1 MMKLSRLRIEQL
13 RKFRQP
19 AEIADLADGI
29 NLFVGPNEAGK
40 STIAAAI
47 RAAFFERHR
56 SSSVE
61 HLRPWGDGA
70 ASPSIEIEFAVG
82 GRPARLRKSFLQRKR
97 CELEIDGQRLEGAQ
111 AEDHL
116 SDLLGFGFA
125 GRGSSG
131 PEHWGI
137 PGLLWIEQGAAQ
149 EIDAPVAH
157 AAEHLQRALGASLG
171 EVASSSGDAVLDRVE
186 SARNE
191 LLTPATGQPRGDYA
205 EARKKESSL
214 AAELETLEGQ
224 VATYRSKVDQ
234 LATLRQ
240 EHAKESAEQPW
251 QALRADECAAQAKL
265 DEVGTVE
272 KSLLAV
278 REKVEQT
285 AQRQVLLIANLET
298 FDQQERDLTAR
309 EADRDEA
316 QARVTAAEA
325 THASS
330 KARNEQAQS
339 SFDVARKVLGLARQE
354 ENRRSQVARADE
366 LRAQIVTAET
376 KLAEADIEQEA
387 LLAARRAAAATELR
401 DDDLKTLHKQAVQLR
416 ELEIRQA
423 TAATRLRYGLEPGRE
438 LRIGSAVWTGDGEA
452 LITEPTSL
460 VLPGIGSLEIVP
472 GGSDLAEV
480 ARELRSVAERQ
491 AALLERL
498 GLSSLEEAETRREMH
513 RAHEAEAKMR
523 EATLKILAPAGI
535 DALRSELATLSA
547 RLEECEKRLA
557 QLPARPDDADR
568 LPSVDQADVAEE
580 NARRDLERRS
590 EELNQAHIAAANARS
605 AFEAAQREVQA
616 AQAKLDAPDRAER
629 LRKAQAD
636 LIEAKAE
643 SARYADEI
651 ETLEAK
657 ISAARPDVLVQDI
670 RRWRASAEALARA
683 YDDRRVRIERLEAE
697 LQALGAQGLE
707 EKRADVARNL
717 EQTRRRV
724 AEMQRRANALDYL
737 LELLR
742 RKRAAVTQ
750 RLHAPLQRHLN
761 HYVQLLFPQA
771 TLELGEDFVPRLLN
785 RPGAEVGDF
794 HDMSFGA
801 REQMGVISR
810 LAYADLL
817 KEAGRPTLIMLD
829 DALVHS
835 DDGRLGQMKR
845 VLFDAATRHQ
855 ILLFSCHPEK
865 WRDLGVAAR
874 AVEELLGG

>member
-1 MMKLSRLRIEQL
+1 MKLSRLRIEQL

-82 GRPARLRKSFLQRKR
+82 SRPARLRKSFLQRKR

-171 EVASSSGDAVLDRVE
+171 EVASSSGDVVLDRVE

-251 QALRADECAAQAKL
+251 QALRADERAAQAKL

-298 FDQQERDLTAR
+298 FDQQARDLTAR

-330 KARNEQAQS
+330 KARNEQVQA

-354 ENRRSQVARADE
+354 ENRRNQVARADE
-366 LRAQIVTAET
+366 LRAQIVTAEK
-376 KLAEADIEQEA
+376 KLAEADIEQKA

-423 TAATRLRYGLEPGRE
+423 AAATRLRYGLEPGRE

-535 DALRSELATLSA
+535 DALRSELATLSS

-616 AQAKLDAPDRAER
+616 AQAKLEAPDRAER

-636 LIEAKAE
+636 LLEAKAE

-771 TLELGEDFVPRLLN
+771 TLELGEDFVPRLLS

-794 HDMSFGA
+794 HDMSFGS

-874 AVEELLGG
+874 AIEELLGG

>member
-1 MMKLSRLRIEQL
+1 MKLSRLRIEQL
-13 RKFRQP
+13 RKFRHP

-70 ASPSIEIEFAVG
+70 ASPSIDIEFTVG

-116 SDLLGFGFA
+116 SELLGFGFA
-125 GRGSSG
+125 GRGPSG

-149 EIDAPVAH
+149 EIDKPVAH

-171 EVASSSGDAVLDRVE
+171 EVASSSGDAVLDRAE

-191 LLTPATGQPRGDYA
+191 LLTPATGQPRGEYA
-205 EARKKESSL
+205 DARKRESSL
-214 AAELETLEGQ
+214 AAEVENLEGQ

-240 EHAKESAEQPW
+240 EQAKDSAEQPW
-251 QALRADECAAQAKL
+251 QALRVDERAAQAKL

-272 KSLLAV
+272 KSLQAV
-278 REKVEQT
+278 REKIGQT
-285 AQRQVLLIANLET
+285 AQRQALLVANLET
-298 FDQQERDLTAR
+298 FDQQERDFAAR
-309 EADRDEA
+309 EKDLDEA
-316 QARVTAAEA
+316 QAQVTAAEA
-325 THASS
+325 AHTSS
-330 KARNEQAQS
+330 KARNEQSQA
-339 SFDVARKVLGLARQE
+339 SFDVARRVLSLARQE
-354 ENRRSQVARADE
+354 ENRRNQAARVEE
-366 LRAQIVTAET
+366 LRAQIGGAEK

-387 LLAARRAAAATELR
+387 LLAARRAVAATELL
-401 DDDLKTLHKQAVQLR
+401 DDDLKALRKQAAQLR

-423 TAATRLRYGLEPGRE
+423 AAATRLRYGLEPGRE
-438 LRIGSAVWTGDGEA
+438 LRIGSAVWTDDGEA
-452 LITEPTSL
+452 LITEPTTL
-460 VLPGIGSLEIVP
+460 VLPGIGSLEIIP

-480 ARELRSVAERQ
+480 ARELRSVTERQ
-491 AALLERL
+491 AAMLERL
-498 GLSSLEEAETRREMH
+498 GLSSLEAAETRRETH
-513 RAHEAEAKMR
+513 RGHEAEAKTR
-523 EATLKILAPAGI
+523 EATLKILAPAGV
-535 DALRSELATLSA
+535 DALRGELVVLRA
-547 RLEECEKRLA
+547 RLDECEKRLA
-557 QLPARPDDADR
+557 ELPPRPDDADR
-568 LPSVDQADVAEE
+568 LPSVDEAEVAEE
-580 NARRDLERRS
+580 TSRRDLERRG
-590 EELNQAHIAAANARS
+590 EELNQAHIAAANAQS
-605 AFEAAQREVQA
+605 ALEAAQREVKA
-616 AQAKLDAPDRAER
+616 VQAKLEAPDRAER

-636 LIEAKAE
+636 LLEVKAE
-643 SARYADEI
+643 SARNADEI
-651 ETLEAK
+651 ETLEAE
-657 ISAARPDVLVQDI
+657 ISAARPEVLLQDI
-670 RRWRASAEALARA
+670 KRWRASAEALERA

-697 LQALGAQGLE
+697 LQALGAQGIE
-707 EKRADVARNL
+707 EQRADVAREL

-724 AEMQRRANALDYL
+724 AEMQRRANALDHL

-771 TLELGEDFVPRLLN
+771 TLELGEDFVPRMLN
-785 RPGAEVGDF
+785 RPEAEVGDF

-817 KEAGRPTLIMLD
+817 QEAGRPTLIMLD

-865 WRDLGVAAR
+865 WRDLGVGAR
-874 AVEELLGG
+874 SVEALLGG

>member
-1 MMKLSRLRIEQL
+1 MKLSRLRIEQL

-82 GRPARLRKSFLQRKR
+82 SRPARLRKSFLQRKR

-171 EVASSSGDAVLDRVE
+171 EVASSSGDVVLDRVE

-251 QALRADECAAQAKL
+251 QALRADERAAQAKL

-298 FDQQERDLTAR
+298 FDQQARDLTAR

-330 KARNEQAQS
+330 KARNEQVQA

-354 ENRRSQVARADE
+354 ENRRNQVARADE
-366 LRAQIVTAET
+366 LRAQIVTAEK

-423 TAATRLRYGLEPGRE
+423 AAATRLRYGLEPGRE

-535 DALRSELATLSA
+535 DALRSELATLSS

-557 QLPARPDDADR
+557 QLPARPDGADR

-616 AQAKLDAPDRAER
+616 AQAKLEAPDRAER

-636 LIEAKAE
+636 LLEAKAE

-771 TLELGEDFVPRLLN
+771 TLELGEDFVPRLLS

-794 HDMSFGA
+794 HDMSFGS

-874 AVEELLGG
+874 AIEELLGG

>member
-1 MMKLSRLRIEQL
+1 MKLSRLRIEQL
-13 RKFRQP
+13 RKFRHP

-70 ASPSIEIEFAVG
+70 ASPSIEIEFTVG

-111 AEDHL
+111 AEDLL

-149 EIDAPVAH
+149 EIDAPVEH
-157 AAEHLQRALGASLG
+157 AAEHLQRALGASIG

-205 EARKKESSL
+205 EARKKEASL
-214 AAELETLEGQ
+214 AAELENLEGQ
-224 VATYRSKVDQ
+224 VTTYRSKVDQ
-234 LATLRQ
+234 LATLRR
-240 EHAKESAEQPW
+240 EHAKDSAERPW
-251 QALRADECAAQAKL
+251 QVLRADERAAQAKL
-265 DEVGTVE
+265 DEVETVE
-272 KSLLAV
+272 KSLVAV
-278 REKVEQT
+278 RERVEQA
-285 AQRQVLLIANLET
+285 AQRQALLIANLET
-298 FDQQERDLTAR
+298 FGQQERDLAAR
-309 EADRDEA
+309 ERERDEA
-316 QARVTAAEA
+316 QVRVTAAEA
-325 THASS
+325 AHASS
-330 KARNEQAQS
+330 KARNEQAQA
-339 SFDVARKVLGLARQE
+339 SFDVARTVLTLARQE
-354 ENRRSQVARADE
+354 ENRRSQAARVDE
-366 LRAQIVTAET
+366 LRTQIETAEK
-376 KLAEADIEQEA
+376 KLAEAGIEQEA
-387 LLAARRAAAATELR
+387 LLAARRAAAATELG
-401 DDDLKTLHKQAVQLR
+401 DDDLKVLRKQAVQLR

-423 TAATRLRYGLEPGRE
+423 AAATRLRYGLELGRE
-438 LRIGSAVWTGDGEA
+438 LHTGSAVWTGDGEA
-452 LITEPTSL
+452 LITEPTTL
-460 VLPGIGSLEIVP
+460 DLPGIGSLEIIP

-491 AALLERL
+491 AAMLERL
-498 GLSSLEEAETRREMH
+498 GLSSLEAAETRRETH
-513 RAHEAEAKMR
+513 RGHEAEAKTR
-523 EATLKILAPAGI
+523 EATLKILAPAGV
-535 DALRSELATLSA
+535 DALRSELVALRA

-557 QLPARPDDADR
+557 ELPAQPGDANR
-568 LPSVDQADVAEE
+568 LPSVGEAEVAEE
-580 NARRDLERRS
+580 SARHDLERRS
-590 EELNQAHIAAANARS
+590 EELNESHIAAANAQS
-605 AFEAAQREVQA
+605 ALEAAQREVGA
-616 AQAKLDAPDRAER
+616 VHVKLEAPDRAEM

-636 LIEAKAE
+636 LLEVKAE
-643 SARYADEI
+643 SARYAGEI
-651 ETLEAK
+651 EMLEAK
-657 ISAARPDVLVQDI
+657 ISAARPEMLLQDI
-670 RRWRASAEALARA
+670 KRWRASAEALERA

-697 LQALGAQGLE
+697 LQALGAQGLD
-707 EKRADVARNL
+707 EKRADVAREL
-717 EQTRRRV
+717 EQTCRRV
-724 AEMQRRANALDYL
+724 AEMQRRANAVDYL

-771 TLELGEDFVPRLLN
+771 TLELGENFVPRLLT
-785 RPGAEVGDF
+785 RPEAEAGDF

-865 WRDLGVAAR
+865 WRDLGVGAR
-874 AVEELLGG
+874 SVEALLGG

>member
-1 MMKLSRLRIEQL
+1 MKLSRLRIEQL
-13 RKFRQP
+13 RKFRHP

-61 HLRPWGDGA
+61 HLRPWGDGT
-70 ASPSIEIEFAVG
+70 ASPSIDIEFTVG

-116 SDLLGFGFA
+116 SELLGFGFA
-125 GRGSSG
+125 GRGPSG

-137 PGLLWIEQGAAQ
+137 PGLLWIEQGVAQ
-149 EIDAPVAH
+149 EIDKPVAH

-191 LLTPATGQPRGDYA
+191 LLTPATGQPRGEYA
-205 EARKKESSL
+205 DVRKRESSL
-214 AAELETLEGQ
+214 AAEVESLEGQ

-240 EHAKESAEQPW
+240 EQAKDSAEQPW
-251 QALRADECAAQAKL
+251 QALRVDERAAQAKL
-265 DEVGTVE
+265 DEVGAVE
-272 KSLLAV
+272 KSLQAA
-278 REKVEQT
+278 REKIEQT
-285 AQRQVLLIANLET
+285 GQRQALLIANLET
-298 FDQQERDLTAR
+298 FDQQERDFAAR
-309 EADRDEA
+309 EKDRDEA
-316 QARVTAAEA
+316 RAQVTAAEA
-325 THASS
+325 AHALS
-330 KARNEQAQS
+330 KARNQQAQA
-339 SFDVARKVLGLARQE
+339 SFDVARRVLSLARQE
-354 ENRRSQVARADE
+354 ENRRNQAARVEE
-366 LRAQIVTAET
+366 LRAQIGAAEK

-387 LLAARRAAAATELR
+387 LLAARRAVAATELL
-401 DDDLKTLHKQAVQLR
+401 DDDLKALRKQAAQLR

-423 TAATRLRYGLEPGRE
+423 AAATRLRYGLEPGRE
-438 LRIGSAVWTGDGEA
+438 LRIGSAVWTDDGEA
-452 LITEPTSL
+452 LITEPTTL
-460 VLPGIGSLEIVP
+460 VLPSIGSLEIIP

-480 ARELRSVAERQ
+480 ARELRSVTERQ
-491 AALLERL
+491 AAMLERL
-498 GLSSLEEAETRREMH
+498 GLSSLEAAEIRRETH
-513 RAHEAEAKMR
+513 RGHEAEAKTR
-523 EATLKILAPAGI
+523 EATLKILAPAGV
-535 DALRSELATLSA
+535 DALRGELVVLRA
-547 RLEECEKRLA
+547 RLDECEKRLA
-557 QLPARPDDADR
+557 ELPPRPDDADR
-568 LPSVDQADVAEE
+568 LPSVDEAEVAEE
-580 NARRDLERRS
+580 TSRRDLERRG
-590 EELNQAHIAAANARS
+590 EELNQAHIAAANAQS
-605 AFEAAQREVQA
+605 ALEAAQREVKA
-616 AQAKLDAPDRAER
+616 VQAKLEAPDRAER

-636 LIEAKAE
+636 LLEVKAE
-643 SARYADEI
+643 SARNADEI

-657 ISAARPDVLVQDI
+657 ISAARPEVLLQDI
-670 RRWRASAEALARA
+670 KRWRASAEALERT

-697 LQALGAQGLE
+697 LQALGAQGIE
-707 EKRADVARNL
+707 EQRADVAREL

-724 AEMQRRANALDYL
+724 AEMQRRANALDHL

-771 TLELGEDFVPRLLN
+771 TLELGEDFVPRMLN
-785 RPGAEVGDF
+785 RPEADVGDF

-865 WRDLGVAAR
+865 WRDLGVGAR
-874 AVEELLGG
+874 SVEALLGG

>member
-1 MMKLSRLRIEQL
+1 MKLSRLRIEQL

-29 NLFVGPNEAGK
+29 NLFVGPNEVGK

-70 ASPSIEIEFAVG
+70 ASPSVEIEFTVG
-82 GRPARLRKSFLQRKR
+82 GRAARLRKSFLQRKR

-116 SDLLGFGFA
+116 SELLGFGFA
-125 GRGSSG
+125 GRGPSG

-149 EIDAPVAH
+149 EIDKPVAH

-171 EVASSSGDAVLDRVE
+171 EVASSSGDAVLDRVD

-191 LLTPATGQPRGDYA
+191 LLTPATGQPRGEYA
-205 EARKKESSL
+205 EARKKESTL
-214 AAELETLEGQ
+214 AAELENLEGQ

-234 LATLRQ
+234 LATLRR
-240 EHAKESAEQPW
+240 EHAKDSAEQPW
-251 QALRADECAAQAKL
+251 QALRADERAAQAKL
-265 DEVGTVE
+265 DEVGAVE
-272 KSLLAV
+272 KSLQAV

-285 AQRQVLLIANLET
+285 VQRQALLIVNLDT
-298 FDQQERDLTAR
+298 FDQQERDLGAR
-309 EADRDEA
+309 EKNLDDA
-316 QARVTAAEA
+316 QAQVTAADVAHE
-325 THASS
+325 SS
-330 KARNEQAQS
+330 KARNEQAQA
-339 SFDVARKVLGLARQE
+339 SFDVARKLLSLARQE
-354 ENRRSQVARADE
+354 ENRRSQAARVDE
-366 LRAQIVTAET
+366 LRAQIATAQK
-376 KLAEADIEQEA
+376 KLSEADVEQEA

-401 DDDLKTLHKQAVQLR
+401 DEDLKVLRKHAAQVR

-423 TAATRLRYGLEPGRE
+423 AAATRLRFGLEPGRE
-438 LRIGSAVWTGDGEA
+438 LRTGSDVWAGDGEA
-452 LITEPTSL
+452 LITEPTTL
-460 VLPGIGSLEIVP
+460 FLPGIGSLEIIP

-480 ARELRSVAERQ
+480 ARELRSVAEHQ

-498 GLSSLEEAETRREMH
+498 GVSSLEAAEERREMH
-513 RAHEAEAKMR
+513 HAHEAEAKMH
-523 EATLKILAPAGI
+523 EATLKILAPAGVEV
-535 DALRSELATLSA
+535 LRSELAAMSA
-547 RLEECEKRLA
+547 RLEEGEKRLA
-557 QLPARPDDADR
+557 QLPARSDDADGF
-568 LPSVDQADVAEE
+568 PPVDEAEAAEE
-580 NARRDLERRS
+580 NVRRDLERQS
-590 EELNQAHIAAANARS
+590 EALNQAHVAAANARS
-605 AFEAAQREVQA
+605 IFEAAQREVTA
-616 AQAKLDAPDRAER
+616 ARAKLEAPDRAER
-629 LRKAQAD
+629 LRKSQAD
-636 LIEAKAE
+636 LLEAKAE
-643 SARYADEI
+643 SARYAAEI
-651 ETLEAK
+651 ETLEEK
-657 ISAARPDVLVQDI
+657 ISAARPDLLLQDI
-670 RRWRASAEALARA
+670 KRWRASAEALERA
-683 YDDRRVRIERLEAE
+683 HDDRRVRIERLEAE
-697 LQALGAQGLE
+697 LQALGAQGIE
-707 EKRADVARNL
+707 EKRADVAREL

-737 LELLR
+737 LQLLR
-742 RKRAAVTQ
+742 RKRAMVTQ

-771 TLELGEDFVPRLLN
+771 TLELGEDFVPRLLT

-794 HDMSFGA
+794 HEMSFGA

-845 VLFDAATRHQ
+845 VLFNAAARHQ

-865 WRDLGVAAR
+865 WRDLGVGAR
-874 AVEELLGG
+874 SVEALLGA

>member
-1 MMKLSRLRIEQL
+1 MKLSRLRIEQL

-61 HLRPWGDGA
+61 HLRPWSDGV
-70 ASPSIEIEFAVG
+70 ASPSIEIEFTVG

-125 GRGSSG
+125 GRGPSG

-149 EIDAPVAH
+149 EIDTPVTH

-205 EARKKESSL
+205 DARKMESSL
-214 AAELETLEGQ
+214 AVELASLESQ
-224 VATYRSKVDQ
+224 VTTYRSKVDQ
-234 LATLRQ
+234 LATLRR
-240 EHAKESAEQPW
+240 EHAQDSAEQPW
-251 QALRADECAAQAKL
+251 QALRADERAAQSKL

-272 KSLLAV
+272 KSLVAV
-278 REKVEQT
+278 HEKVEQT
-285 AQRQVLLIANLET
+285 AQRQALLISNLET
-298 FDQQERDLTAR
+298 FDQQERDLAAR
-309 EADRDEA
+309 ETDRDEA

-325 THASS
+325 AYALS
-330 KARNEQAQS
+330 KARNEQAQA
-339 SFDVARKVLGLARQE
+339 SFDVARKMLSVARQE
-354 ENRRSQVARADE
+354 ENRNSQAARVDE
-366 LRAQIVTAET
+366 LRAQIATAEKT
-376 KLAEADIEQEA
+376 LAEAAIEQEA

-401 DDDLKTLHKQAVQLR
+401 DDDLKTLRKQSAQLR

-423 TAATRLRYGLEPGRE
+423 AAATRLRYGLEPERE
-438 LRIGSAVWTGDGEA
+438 LRAGSAVWTGDGEA
-452 LITEPTSL
+452 LITEATTL
-460 VLPGIGSLEIVP
+460 VLPGIGSLEIIP

-498 GLSSLEEAETRREMH
+498 GLSSDEAAEMRREVH
-513 RAHEAEAKMR
+513 RGHEAEAKTR
-523 EATLKILAPAGI
+523 DATLKILAPAGV
-535 DALRSELATLSA
+535 DALRSELVALRA

-557 QLPARPDDADR
+557 ELPPCPNDADR
-568 LPSVDQADVAEE
+568 LPFVDEAEVAEE
-580 NARRDLERRS
+580 GARRDLERRS
-590 EELNQAHIAAANARS
+590 EELNESHIATANAQS
-605 AFEAAQREVQA
+605 ALEAAQREVRA
-616 AQAKLDAPDRAER
+616 VQAKLEAPDRGES
-629 LRKAQAD
+629 LRKAQAG
-636 LIEAKAE
+636 LLEVKAE
-643 SARYADEI
+643 SARYAGEL

-657 ISAARPDVLVQDI
+657 ISAARPEVLLQDI
-670 RRWRASAEALARA
+670 KRWRASAEALERA

-707 EKRADVARNL
+707 EKRADVEREL

-750 RLHAPLQRHLN
+750 RLHAPLQQHLN
-761 HYVQLLFPQA
+761 HYVRLLFPQA
-771 TLELGEDFVPRLLN
+771 TLELGENFVPRLLS
-785 RPGAEVGDF
+785 RPGDEAGDF

-865 WRDLGVAAR
+865 WRDLGVRAR
-874 AVEELLGG
+874 SVEALLGG

>member
-1 MMKLSRLRIEQL
+1 MKLSRLRIEQL

-19 AEIADLADGI
+19 AEIEDLADGI

-40 STIAAAI
+40 STIALAI

-61 HLRPWGDGA
+61 HLRPWGDGV
-70 ASPSIEIEFAVG
+70 ASPSIEIDFTVG

-149 EIDAPVAH
+149 EIAVPVGH
-157 AAEHLQRALGASLG
+157 AAEHLQRALGAALG

-191 LLTPATGQPRGDYA
+191 LLTPATGQPRGEYA
-205 EARKKESSL
+205 EARKRESSL
-214 AAELETLEGQ
+214 ATELENLEGQ
-224 VATYRSKVDQ
+224 VTTYRSKVDQ
-234 LATLRQ
+234 LATLRR
-240 EHAKESAEQPW
+240 EHANDSAERPW
-251 QALRADECAAQAKL
+251 QALRADERAAQAKL
-265 DEVGTVE
+265 DEVGAIE
-272 KSLLAV
+272 KSLVAA

-285 AQRQVLLIANLET
+285 ALRQTLLIANLET
-298 FDQQERDLTAR
+298 FDQQEHDLAAR
-309 EADRDEA
+309 ERGRDEA
-316 QARVTAAEA
+316 QARVMAAEA
-325 THASS
+325 AHASS
-330 KARNEQAQS
+330 IARNDQAHA
-339 SFDVARKVLGLARQE
+339 SFDVARKVLNLARQE
-354 ENRRSQVARADE
+354 ENRRSQAVRVDE
-366 LRAQIVTAET
+366 LRAQIAAAERRLT
-376 KLAEADIEQEA
+376 EADIEQEA
-387 LLAARRAAAATELR
+387 LLSAHRAAAATELR
-401 DDDLKTLHKQAVQLR
+401 DDDLKALRKQTAQLR

-423 TAATRLRYGLEPGRE
+423 AAATRLRYGLEPGCE
-438 LRIGSAVWTGDGEA
+438 LRIGSVAWTGDGEA
-452 LITEPTSL
+452 LVTEPTTL
-460 VLPGIGSLEIVP
+460 VLPGMGSLEIIP

-480 ARELRSVAERQ
+480 ARELRSVADRQ
-491 AALLERL
+491 VAMLERL
-498 GLSSLEEAETRREMH
+498 GLSSLEAAETRREMH
-513 RAHEAEAKMR
+513 RGHEAEAKTR
-523 EATLKILAPAGI
+523 EATLKILAPAGV
-535 DALRSELATLSA
+535 DALRSELEALRA
-547 RLEECEKRLA
+547 RLEDCEKRLA
-557 QLPARPDDADR
+557 ELPARPADADC
-568 LPSVDQADVAEE
+568 LPSVDEAEVAGES
-580 NARRDLERRS
+580 ARRDLERWG
-590 EELNQAHIAAANARS
+590 EELNQAHIAAANAQNALES
-605 AFEAAQREVQA
+605 AQREVQA
-616 AQAKLDAPDRAER
+616 IQAKLEVPDRAEK

-636 LIEAKAE
+636 LLETKAE
-643 SARYADEI
+643 GARYAGEI
-651 ETLEAK
+651 EELEAQV
-657 ISAARPDVLVQDI
+657 SAARPELLLQDI
-670 RRWRASAEALARA
+670 KRWRASAEALERA
-683 YDDRRVRIERLEAE
+683 YDERRVRIERLEAE
-697 LQALGAQGLE
+697 LQALGAQGVE
-707 EKRADVARNL
+707 EKRADVLREL

-724 AEMQRRANALDYL
+724 AEMQRRANALDHL

-771 TLELGEDFVPRLLN
+771 TLELGEDFVPRLLK
-785 RPGAEVGDF
+785 RPGADVGDF

-865 WRDLGVAAR
+865 WRDLGVGAR
-874 AVEELLGG
+874 AVEALLGG

>member
-1 MMKLSRLRIEQL
+1 MKLSRLRIEQL

-82 GRPARLRKSFLQRKR
+82 SRPARLRKSFLQRKR

-171 EVASSSGDAVLDRVE
+171 EVASSSGDVVLDRVE

-251 QALRADECAAQAKL
+251 QALRADERAAQAKL

-298 FDQQERDLTAR
+298 FDQQARDLTAR

-316 QARVTAAEA
+316 QARATAAEA

-330 KARNEQAQS
+330 KARNEQVQA

-354 ENRRSQVARADE
+354 ENRRNQVARADE
-366 LRAQIVTAET
+366 LRAQIVTAEK

-423 TAATRLRYGLEPGRE
+423 AAATRLRYGLEPGRE

-535 DALRSELATLSA
+535 DALRSELATLSS

-557 QLPARPDDADR
+557 QLPARPDGADR

-616 AQAKLDAPDRAER
+616 AQAKLEAPDRAER

-636 LIEAKAE
+636 LLEAKAE

-771 TLELGEDFVPRLLN
+771 TLELGEDFVPRLLS

-794 HDMSFGA
+794 HDMSFGS

-874 AVEELLGG
+874 AIEELLGG

>member
-1 MMKLSRLRIEQL
+1 MKLSRLRIEQL

-70 ASPSIEIEFAVG
+70 ASPSIEIEFTVG

-149 EIDAPVAH
+149 EIDTPVAH
-157 AAEHLQRALGASLG
+157 AAEHLQRALGTSLG

-186 SARNE
+186 NARNE
-191 LLTPATGQPRGDYA
+191 LLTPATGQPRGEYA
-205 EARKKESSL
+205 EARKKELSL
-214 AAELETLEGQ
+214 AAELENLEGQ
-224 VATYRSKVDQ
+224 VAAYRSKVDQ

-240 EHAKESAEQPW
+240 EHAKDSAEQPW
-251 QALRADECAAQAKL
+251 QALRADERAAKAKL

-309 EADRDEA
+309 EADHNEA

-325 THASS
+325 AHASS
-330 KARNEQAQS
+330 KASNEQAQA
-339 SFDVARKVLGLARQE
+339 SFDVARKVLSLARQE
-354 ENRRSQVARADE
+354 ENRRSQAARADE
-366 LRAQIVTAET
+366 LRAQIATAEK
-376 KLAEADIEQEA
+376 KLAEGDIEQEA

-401 DDDLKTLHKQAVQLR
+401 DDDLKALRKQAAQLR

-423 TAATRLRYGLEPGRE
+423 AVATRLRYGLEPGRE

-452 LITEPTSL
+452 LVTEPTSL
-460 VLPGIGSLEIVP
+460 VLPGIGSLEIIP

-498 GLSSLEEAETRREMH
+498 GLSSLEAAETRREMH
-513 RAHEAEAKMR
+513 REHEAEAKTR
-523 EATLKILAPAGI
+523 EATLKVLAPAGV
-535 DALRSELATLSA
+535 DALRSELAALSA

-557 QLPARPDDADR
+557 QLSVRSDDADR
-568 LPSVDQADVAEE
+568 LPSVDEAEVAEE

-590 EELNQAHIAAANARS
+590 EELNQAHIAAANALS
-605 AFEAAQREVQA
+605 AFESAQREVQA
-616 AQAKLDAPDRAER
+616 AQAKLEAPDRAER
-629 LRKAQAD
+629 LRKSQAD
-636 LIEAKAE
+636 LLEAKAE
-643 SARYADEI
+643 SVRYAGEI

-657 ISAARPDVLVQDI
+657 ISAARPDLLLQDI
-670 RRWRASAEALARA
+670 KRWRASAEALERA

-707 EKRADVARNL
+707 EKRADVAREL

-771 TLELGEDFVPRLLN
+771 TLELGEDFVPRLLS

-845 VLFDAATRHQ
+845 VLFDAAARHQ

>member
-1 MMKLSRLRIEQL
+1 MKLSRLRIEQL

-19 AEIADLADGI
+19 AQIGDLADGI

-40 STIAAAI
+40 STIAEAI

-70 ASPSIEIEFAVG
+70 ASPSIEIDFTVG
-82 GRPARLRKSFLQRKR
+82 GRSARLHKSFLQRKR
-97 CELEIDGQRLEGAQ
+97 CELEINGQRLEGAQ

-116 SDLLGFGFA
+116 ADLLGFGFA
-125 GRGSSG
+125 GRGASG

-149 EIDAPVAH
+149 DIDAPVAH
-157 AAEHLQRALGASLG
+157 AAEHLQRALGAALG
-171 EVASSSGDAVLDRVE
+171 EVASSSGDAVLDRIE
-186 SARNE
+186 RARNE

-205 EARKKESSL
+205 EARRREVAL
-214 AAELETLEGQ
+214 ATELTGLEGQ
-224 VATYRSKVDQ
+224 VATYRGKVDQ
-234 LATLRQ
+234 LATLRRD
-240 EHAKESAEQPW
+240 HAADDTEQPW
-251 QALRADECAAQAKL
+251 QALRAKERAAQVEL
-265 DEVGTVE
+265 DAVE
-272 KSLLAV
+272 AVKKLLADV

-285 AQRQVLLIANLET
+285 TQRQALLVVNLDT
-298 FDQQERDLTAR
+298 FDQQESDWSARDAER
-309 EADRDEA
+309 EEA
-316 QARVTAAEA
+316 QARAQAAEA
-325 THASS
+325 AHASC
-330 KARNEQAQS
+330 KARNEQAQITLGTARR
-339 SFDVARKVLGLARQE
+339 VASLARQE
-354 ENRRSQVARADE
+354 ENRRSQSTRADE
-366 LRAQIVTAET
+366 LRTQIAAMATQLTDAE
-376 KLAEADIEQEA
+376 IEQQA
-387 LLAARRAAAATELR
+387 LLVSRRAAAATELSP
-401 DDDLKTLHKQAVQLR
+401 DDLTALRKQATQLR
-416 ELEIRQA
+416 ELEIRR
-423 TAATRLRYGLEPGRE
+423 AAAASRLRYDLEPGRE
-438 LRIGSAVWTGDGEA
+438 VQVGSEVWNGAGEA
-452 LITEPTSL
+452 LITEPTML

-491 AALLERL
+491 AAALERL
-498 GLSSLEEAETRREMH
+498 GLPSLEAAEARRETH
-513 RAHEAEAKMR
+513 REYEADIKTREAK
-523 EATLKILAPAGI
+523 LKILAPAGI
-535 DALRSELATLSA
+535 DALRGELAALRA

-557 QLPARPDDADR
+557 ELPVRPNDADS
-568 LPSVDQADVAEE
+568 LPSVADAEVTE
-580 NARRDLERRS
+580 EKARRDLERLDG
-590 EELNQAHIAAANARS
+590 ELNQAGLTMANAQS
-605 AFEAAQREVQA
+605 ALEAAQREVKA
-616 AQAKLDAPDRAER
+616 AQAKLAAPGRAER
-629 LRKAQAD
+629 LSKARKD
-636 LIEAKAE
+636 LLEAKA
-643 SARYADEI
+643 AGAGYASEI
-651 ETLEAK
+651 ETLDAQVR
-657 ISAARPDVLVQDI
+657 AARPDVLLQDI
-670 RRWRASAEALARA
+670 KRWRSSADALERA
-683 YDDRRVRIERLEAE
+683 YDERRGRIERLEAE

-707 EKRADVARNL
+707 EKRADVAREL
-717 EQTRRRV
+717 EQTHRRI

-785 RPGAEVGDF
+785 RPGTEAGDF

-835 DDGRLGQMKR
+835 DDERLAQMKR

-865 WRDLGVAAR
+865 WRDLGVGAR
-874 AVEELLGG
+874 SVEELRGG

>member
-1 MMKLSRLRIEQL
+1 MKLSRLRIEQL
-13 RKFRQP
+13 RKFRQLT
-19 AEIADLADGI
+19 EIADLADGI
-29 NLFVGPNEAGK
+29 NLFVGPNEVGK

-61 HLRPWGDGA
+61 HLRPWDDGA
-70 ASPSIEIEFAVG
+70 ASPSIDIEFTLG

-116 SDLLGFGFA
+116 SELLGFGFA
-125 GRGSSG
+125 GRGPSG

-149 EIDAPVAH
+149 EIDKPVAH

-205 EARKKESSL
+205 DARKRESCL
-214 AAELETLEGQ
+214 AAELENLEGQ

-234 LATLRQ
+234 LATLRR
-240 EHAKESAEQPW
+240 EHSKDSTEQPW
-251 QALRADECAAQAKL
+251 QALRADERAAQAKL
-265 DEVGTVE
+265 DEVGAVQ
-272 KSLLAV
+272 KSLQAI

-285 AQRQVLLIANLET
+285 AQRQALLVANLET
-298 FDQQERDLTAR
+298 FDQQERDFAAR
-309 EADRDEA
+309 EKDRDEA
-316 QARVTAAEA
+316 QMRVTAAEA
-325 THASS
+325 AHASS
-330 KARNEQAQS
+330 KARSEQAQA
-339 SFDVARKVLGLARQE
+339 SFEVARKVLSLARQE
-354 ENRRSQVARADE
+354 ENRRSQAARVDE
-366 LRAQIVTAET
+366 LRTQIATAEK
-376 KLAEADIEQEA
+376 KLEEAGIEQEA
-387 LLAARRAAAATELR
+387 LLAARRAAAATELG
-401 DDDLKTLHKQAVQLR
+401 DDDLKALRKQATQLR

-423 TAATRLRYGLEPGRE
+423 AVATRLRYGLEPGRE
-438 LRIGSAVWTGDGEA
+438 LRTGSAVWIGDGEA
-452 LITEPTSL
+452 LITEPTTL
-460 VLPGIGSLEIVP
+460 DLPGIGSLEIIP

-480 ARELRSVAERQ
+480 ARELHSVAERQ
-491 AALLERL
+491 VAMLERL
-498 GLSSLEEAETRREMH
+498 GLSSLEAAETRRETH
-513 RAHEAEAKMR
+513 RGHEVEAKTR
-523 EATLKILAPAGI
+523 EATLKILAPAGV
-535 DALRSELATLSA
+535 DALRSELVALRT

-557 QLPARPDDADR
+557 ELPAQPGDADR
-568 LPSVDQADVAEE
+568 LPSVDEAEAAQE
-580 NARRDLERRS
+580 SARRDLERRS
-590 EELNQAHIAAANARS
+590 EELNQAHIAAANAQS

-616 AQAKLDAPDRAER
+616 AQAKLEAPDRAER
-629 LRKAQAD
+629 LGKSQAD
-636 LIEAKAE
+636 LLEARAE
-643 SARYADEI
+643 SARYAGEI
-651 ETLEAK
+651 EILEAK
-657 ISAARPDVLVQDI
+657 ISAARPDLLLQDI
-670 RRWRASAEALARA
+670 KRWRASAEALERA
-683 YDDRRVRIERLEAE
+683 NDDRRVRIERLEAE

-707 EKRADVARNL
+707 EKRADVAREL

-724 AEMQRRANALDYL
+724 AEMQRRANALDFL

-761 HYVQLLFPQA
+761 HYIQLLFPQA
-771 TLELGEDFVPRLLN
+771 TLELGEDFTPRMLN
-785 RPGAEVGDF
+785 RPGADVGDF

-801 REQMGVISR
+801 REQLGVISR

-817 KEAGRPTLIMLD
+817 KEAGRPTLIILD

-865 WRDLGVAAR
+865 WRDLGVGAR
-874 AVEELLGG
+874 SVEALLGG

>member
-1 MMKLSRLRIEQL
+1 MKLSRLRIEQL

-82 GRPARLRKSFLQRKR
+82 GRPARLHKSFLQRKR

-149 EIDAPVAH
+149 EIDTPVAH

-171 EVASSSGDAVLDRVE
+171 DVASSSGDAVLDRVE

-205 EARKKESSL
+205 EVRKKESSL
-214 AAELETLEGQ
+214 AAELETLEGH

-234 LATLRQ
+234 LAMLRQ
-240 EHAKESAEQPW
+240 EHAKDSAEQPW
-251 QALRADECAAQAKL
+251 HALRADERAAQAKL

-272 KSLLAV
+272 QSLLAV
-278 REKVEQT
+278 REKVEQ
-285 AQRQVLLIANLET
+285 AAKRQVLLIANLET

-316 QARVTAAEA
+316 QARVTAGEA
-325 THASS
+325 AHASS
-330 KARNEQAQS
+330 KARNEQAQA
-339 SFDVARKVLGLARQE
+339 SFDVARKALNLARQE
-354 ENRRSQVARADE
+354 ENRRSQSARADE
-366 LRAQIVTAET
+366 LRAQIGAAEK
-376 KLAEADIEQEA
+376 KLAEADIEQGA
-387 LLAARRAAAATELR
+387 LLAARRAAAATELH
-401 DDDLKTLHKQAVQLR
+401 DDDLKALHKQAVQLR

-423 TAATRLRYGLEPGRE
+423 AVATRLRYGLEPGRE
-438 LRIGSAVWTGDGEA
+438 LRIGSAAWTGDGEA

-460 VLPGIGSLEIVP
+460 VLPGIGSLEIIP

-491 AALLERL
+491 VALLERL
-498 GLSSLEEAETRREMH
+498 GLSSLEEAEARRDMH

-568 LPSVDQADVAEE
+568 LPSVDEAEVAEE

-605 AFEAAQREVQA
+605 VFEAAQREFQA
-616 AQAKLDAPDRAER
+616 AQAKLEAPDRAER

-636 LIEAKAE
+636 LLEAKAE

-670 RRWRASAEALARA
+670 KRWRASAEALERA
-683 YDDRRVRIERLEAE
+683 YDERRVRIERLEAE

-737 LELLR
+737 LALLR

-771 TLELGEDFVPRLLN
+771 TLELGEDFVPRLLS
-785 RPGAEVGDF
+785 RRGAEAGDF

-865 WRDLGVAAR
+865 WRDLGVGAR
-874 AVEELLGG
+874 SVEALLGG

>member
-1 MMKLSRLRIEQL
+1 MKLSRLRIEQL

-19 AEIADLADGI
+19 AEIENLAEGI
-29 NLFVGPNEAGK
+29 NLFVGPNEVGK
-40 STIAAAI
+40 STISAAI

-56 SSSVE
+56 SGSVE

-70 ASPSIEIEFAVG
+70 ASPSIEIDFTVG

-125 GRGSSG
+125 GRGASG

-157 AAEHLQRALGASLG
+157 AAEHLQRALGAALG
-171 EVASSSGDAVLDRVE
+171 EVASSSGDVVLDRVE

-205 EARKKESSL
+205 EVRRRESTL
-214 AAELETLEGQ
+214 VTELENIEGQ

-234 LATLRQ
+234 LTTLRR
-240 EHAKESAEQPW
+240 EHADDTTAQPW
-251 QALRADECAAQAKL
+251 QALRADERAAQAKL
-265 DEVGTVE
+265 EEVETVK

-278 REKVEQT
+278 RERAEQT
-285 AQRQVLLIANLET
+285 AQRQVLLVASLDT
-298 FDQQERDLTAR
+298 FEQQERDLAAR
-309 EADRDEA
+309 DAEREE
-316 QARVTAAEA
+316 ARVRVQVADAA
-325 THASS
+325 HASC
-330 KARNEQAQS
+330 KARSEQAQAT
-339 SFDVARKVLGLARQE
+339 FDVARKVLSHARQE
-354 ENRRSQVARADE
+354 ENRHSQTARADE
-366 LRAQIVTAET
+366 LRAQIATTER

-387 LLAARRAAAATELR
+387 LLAARRAAAATELP
-401 DDDLKTLHKQAVQLR
+401 DDDLKALRKQAAQLR

-423 TAATRLRYGLEPGRE
+423 AAATRLRYGLEPGRE
-438 LRIGSAVWTGDGEA
+438 LRIGSAVWSGDGEA
-452 LITEPTSL
+452 LITESTTL

-491 AALLERL
+491 AAMLERL
-498 GLSSLEEAETRREMH
+498 GLSSLEAAEARCETHRE
-513 RAHEAEAKMR
+513 HEADVKTR
-523 EATLKILAPAGI
+523 EATVKILAPTGI
-535 DALRSELATLSA
+535 DALRSDLAALRA
-547 RLEECEKRLA
+547 RLDECEKRLA
-557 QLPARPDDADR
+557 ELPGRPDDADR
-568 LPSVDQADVAEE
+568 LPSVGEAEVADES
-580 NARRDLERRS
+580 ARRDLERRG
-590 EELNQAHIAAANARS
+590 EELNQARLAMANAQS
-605 AFEAAQREVQA
+605 ALEAAQREASAV
-616 AQAKLDAPDRAER
+616 QAKLTSPDRAER
-629 LRKAQAD
+629 LRRAQAD
-636 LIEAKAE
+636 LLEAKAE
-643 SARYADEI
+643 SARYASEI
-651 ETLEAK
+651 EMLAAQV
-657 ISAARPDVLVQDI
+657 SAARPDVLLQDI
-670 RRWRASAEALARA
+670 KRWRASAEALERA
-683 YDDRRVRIERLEAE
+683 YDERRVRIERLEAE

-707 EKRADVARNL
+707 EKRADVAREL
-717 EQTRRRV
+717 EQTHRRLV
-724 AEMQRRANALDYL
+724 EMQRRANALDHL

-785 RPGAEVGDF
+785 RPGAEVGDI

-835 DDGRLGQMKR
+835 DDGRLAQMKR

-865 WRDLGVAAR
+865 WRDLGVGAR
-874 AVEELLGG
+874 SIEALQGG

>member
-1 MMKLSRLRIEQL
+1 MKLSRLRIEQL

-19 AEIADLADGI
+19 AEIENLAGGI
-29 NLFVGPNEAGK
+29 NLFVGPNEVGK

-56 SSSVE
+56 SGSVE
-61 HLRPWGDGA
+61 HLRPWGDGV
-70 ASPSIEIEFAVG
+70 ASPSIEIDFTVG

-125 GRGSSG
+125 GRGASG

-149 EIDAPVAH
+149 DIDAPVAH
-157 AAEHLQRALGASLG
+157 AAEHLQRALGAALG
-171 EVASSSGDAVLDRVE
+171 DVASSSGDVVLDRVE

-205 EARKKESSL
+205 EVRRREATL
-214 AAELETLEGQ
+214 LTELESLEGQ
-224 VATYRSKVDQ
+224 VVTYRSKVDQ
-234 LATLRQ
+234 LATLRR
-240 EHAKESAEQPW
+240 EHADDNTEQPW
-251 QALRADECAAQAKL
+251 QALRADERAAQAKL
-265 DEVGTVE
+265 EEVETVK

-278 REKVEQT
+278 RERAEQT
-285 AQRQVLLIANLET
+285 AQRQLLLVANLDT
-298 FDQQERDLTAR
+298 FDQQERDLAAR
-309 EADRDEA
+309 DVEREEA
-316 QARVTAAEA
+316 QARVQAAEA
-325 THASS
+325 AHASC
-330 KARNEQAQS
+330 KARSEQGQAA
-339 SFDVARKVLGLARQE
+339 FDVARKVLSLARQE
-354 ENRRSQVARADE
+354 ENRRSQTARADE
-366 LRAQIVTAET
+366 LRAQIATIERKQEEAE
-376 KLAEADIEQEA
+376 IEQEV
-387 LLAARRAAAATELR
+387 LLAARRAAAATELP
-401 DDDLKTLHKQAVQLR
+401 DDDLKALRKQAAQLR

-423 TAATRLRYGLEPGRE
+423 AAATRLRYGLEPGRE
-438 LRIGSAVWTGDGEA
+438 LHIGSAVWSGDGEA
-452 LITEPTSL
+452 LITESTTL
-460 VLPGIGSLEIVP
+460 VLPGIGSLEIIP

-491 AALLERL
+491 AAMLERL
-498 GLSSLEEAETRREMH
+498 GLSSLEAAEARRETH
-513 RAHEAEAKMR
+513 REHEADVKTR
-523 EATLKILAPAGI
+523 EATVKILAPTGI
-535 DALRSELATLSA
+535 DALRSELAALRA

-557 QLPARPDDADR
+557 ELPHRPDDADR
-568 LPSVDQADVAEE
+568 LPSVGEAEVAEE
-580 NARRDLERRS
+580 NARHDLERRG
-590 EELNQAHIAAANARS
+590 EELNQARMATANAQS
-605 AFEAAQREVQA
+605 ALEAAKREVKA
-616 AQAKLDAPDRAER
+616 VKAKIEAPDRAER
-629 LRKAQAD
+629 LRGAQAD
-636 LIEAKAE
+636 LLEAKAE
-643 SARYADEI
+643 NARYAREI
-651 ETLEAK
+651 ETLEAQV
-657 ISAARPDVLVQDI
+657 SAARPEVLLQDV
-670 RRWRASAEALARA
+670 RRWRASAEALERA
-683 YDDRRVRIERLEAE
+683 YDERRVRIERLEAE

-707 EKRADVARNL
+707 EKRADVAREL
-717 EQTRRRV
+717 EQTHRRFV
-724 AEMQRRANALDYL
+724 EMQRRANALDHL

-835 DDGRLGQMKR
+835 DDRRLAQMKR

-865 WRDLGVAAR
+865 WRDLGVGAR
-874 AVEELLGG
+874 SIEALQGG

>member
-1 MMKLSRLRIEQL
+1 MKLSRLRIEQL

-29 NLFVGPNEAGK
+29 NLFVGSNEAGK

-82 GRPARLRKSFLQRKR
+82 SRPARLRKSFLQRKR

-171 EVASSSGDAVLDRVE
+171 EVASSSGDVVLDRVE

-191 LLTPATGQPRGDYA
+191 LLTPATGQPRSDYA

-251 QALRADECAAQAKL
+251 QALRADERAAQAKL

-298 FDQQERDLTAR
+298 FDQQARDLTAR

-330 KARNEQAQS
+330 KARNEQVQV

-354 ENRRSQVARADE
+354 ENRRNQVARADE
-366 LRAQIVTAET
+366 LRAQIVTAEK

-423 TAATRLRYGLEPGRE
+423 AAATRLRYGLEPGRE

-535 DALRSELATLSA
+535 DALRSELATLSS

-616 AQAKLDAPDRAER
+616 AQAKLEAPDRAER

-636 LIEAKAE
+636 LLEAKAE

-771 TLELGEDFVPRLLN
+771 TLELGEDFVPRLLS

-794 HDMSFGA
+794 HDMSFGS

-874 AVEELLGG
+874 AIEELLGG

>member
-1 MMKLSRLRIEQL
+1 MKLSRLRIEQL
-13 RKFRQP
+13 RKFRQL

-70 ASPSIEIEFAVG
+70 ASPSIEIEFTVG
-82 GRPARLRKSFLQRKR
+82 GRPARLRKSFLHRKR

-116 SDLLGFGFA
+116 SNLLGFGFA
-125 GRGSSG
+125 GRGPSG

-149 EIDAPVAH
+149 EIKTPVVH

-171 EVASSSGDAVLDRVE
+171 EVASSSGDAVMDRVE

-205 EARKKESSL
+205 EARKRESSL
-214 AAELETLEGQ
+214 AAELENLEGQ

-234 LATLRQ
+234 LATLRL
-240 EHAKESAEQPW
+240 EHAKDSTEQPW
-251 QALRADECAAQAKL
+251 QALRTDERVAQAKL
-265 DEVGTVE
+265 DEVGAVE
-272 KSLLAV
+272 KSLQAV
-278 REKVEQT
+278 REKVERT
-285 AQRQVLLIANLET
+285 AQRQALLVANLET
-298 FDQQERDLTAR
+298 FDQQERDLAAR
-309 EADRDEA
+309 EKDRDEA
-316 QARVTAAEA
+316 QARVTVAEA
-325 THASS
+325 AHASS
-330 KARNEQAQS
+330 KARNEQAHA
-339 SFDVARKVLGLARQE
+339 SFDVARKVLSLARQE
-354 ENRRSQVARADE
+354 ENRRSQAARVDE
-366 LRAQIVTAET
+366 LRAQIAAAEK
-376 KLAEADIEQEA
+376 KLAEADIEHEA

-401 DDDLKTLHKQAVQLR
+401 DDDLKALRNQAAQLR

-423 TAATRLRYGLEPGRE
+423 AVATRLRYGLEPGRE
-438 LRIGSAVWTGDGEA
+438 LRTRSAVWTGDGEA
-452 LITEPTSL
+452 LITEPTTL
-460 VLPGIGSLEIVP
+460 VLPGIGSLEIIP
-472 GGSDLAEV
+472 GGADLAEV

-498 GLSSLEEAETRREMH
+498 GLSSIEAAETRREMH
-513 RAHEAEAKMR
+513 RGHEAEAKTR
-523 EATLKILAPAGI
+523 EATLKILAPAGV
-535 DALRSELATLSA
+535 DALRSELAALSA

-557 QLPARPDDADR
+557 QLPDRSDDADR
-568 LPSVDQADVAEE
+568 LPSVDEAEAAEE
-580 NARRDLERRS
+580 NARRDLERRG

-605 AFEAAQREVQA
+605 VFDAAQREVKTV
-616 AQAKLDAPDRAER
+616 QAKLEAPDRAER
-629 LRKAQAD
+629 LRKSQAD
-636 LIEAKAE
+636 LLEAKAE
-643 SARYADEI
+643 SAHYAGEI
-651 ETLEAK
+651 ATLETK
-657 ISAARPDVLVQDI
+657 ISAARPDLLIQDI
-670 RRWRASAEALARA
+670 KRWRASAEALERA

-707 EKRADVARNL
+707 EKRADVAREL

-724 AEMQRRANALDYL
+724 VEMQRRANALDYL

-742 RKRAAVTQ
+742 RKRAVVTQ

-771 TLELGEDFVPRLLN
+771 TLELGDDFVPRLLS

-794 HDMSFGA
+794 NDMSFGA

-835 DDGRLGQMKR
+835 DHGRLGQMKR

-855 ILLFSCHPEK
+855 ILLFSCHQEK
-865 WRDLGVAAR
+865 WRDMGVGAR
-874 AVEELLGG
+874 SVEALLGA